1 LHLVTRQL
9 ESCPFSFEFESEL
22 VLHITAAAQPATM
35 KVSVVTGTL
44 LWCWLGSWHTTQKNA
59 SVWSTGFLLNL
70 KFAMQIFGRTRAGNL
85 AISLSNILERS
96 SQLVNLS
103 SSQSMHA
110 FAFFFSVSE
119 QNQQPKREAMKKSQQ
134 FTRYKFGSEP
144 RDSVA

>member
-1 LHLVTRQL
+1 VCVEKNTSATKKIESELHLVTRQL

-110 FAFFFSVSE
+110 FAFFSLYRNKTNS
-119 QNQQPKREAMKKSQQ
+119 QRE
-134 FTRYKFGSEP
+134 R
-144 RDSVA
+144 R